1 VSAGR
6 PTATGWLR
14 RTASVAARE
23 FVQTVFT
30 KAFLLSVVA
39 LPILGVVGFTLIPL
53 LLPEGPPPLRG
64 EIVVVDPGGGMA
76 APFERRL
83 EEILGDEEPGA
94 GGPGDGMPTPDA
106 IGRLIESTERAALA
120 GSEVS
125 VRLETDAAT
134 LEDAKALVRDG
145 GAVAVLDVRRGDAA
159 DGGATPPIESWV
171 MNIRSDLPARQV
183 MLLERLAESAAVE
196 VQVERAGEDLA
207 RLRSLMKPPPGRTM
221 RLSEGGGEAPEQVE
235 AKMLVPM
242 GFMMLLWVS
251 VVTSANYLLMST
263 IEEKS
268 NRVMEVLLS
277 AISPMQLMAGKIL
290 GYGLV
295 GAILVGAYGGLAI
308 AGLAAATMLDLVP
321 AAHLLLF
328 AVYFV
333 MAYFTIASLLAAV
346 GSAVTELR
354 DAQSLMGPVM
364 LVMVVP
370 LILWLPISEDPN
382 GGLATVAS
390 FVPPLTPFVMILR
403 TTGSAEPVAVWQ
415 IAATIVWGSAV
426 TVGCMWLA
434 ARIFRVGVLMQ
445 GKPPTPLELLRWIR
459 HR

>member
-1 VSAGR
+1 MSR
-6 PTATGWLR
+6 PPTATGWLR
-14 RTASVAARE
+14 RTGSVAARE

-30 KAFLLSVVA
+30 KAFLLSVIA
-39 LPILGVVGFTLIPL
+39 LPLIGVVGFTLIPL
-53 LLPEGPPPLRG
+53 LLPKGPPPLRG
-64 EIVVVDPGGGMA
+64 EIVVVDPGETMA

-83 EEILGDEEPGA
+83 ERILGD
-94 GGPGDGMPTPDA
+94 GDGTSDGERDPADA
-106 IGRLIESTERAALA
+106 IGRLIESSERAALA

-125 VRLETDAAT
+125 VRLEPRADGLDAAKT
-134 LEDAKALVRDG
+134 AVREGD
-145 GAVAVLDVRRGDAA
+145 AVAVLEVRRGPAEGDDAA
-159 DGGATPPIESWV
+159 PPIESWV
-171 MNIRSDLPARQV
+171 MNIPSDLPARQV

-196 VQVERAGEDLA
+196 VQVERAGEDLG
-207 RLRSLMKPPPGRTM
+207 RLRTLMEPPPGRTM
-221 RLSEGGGEAPEQVE
+221 RLSEGGGEAPERVE

-242 GFMMLLWVS
+242 GFMMLLWIS
-251 VVTSANYLLMST
+251 VITSANYLLMST

-321 AAHLLLF
+321 MSHLLLF
-328 AVYFV
+328 GVYFV

-382 GGLATVAS
+382 GALATAAS

-403 TTGSAEPVAVWQ
+403 TTGSSEPVAIWQ
-415 IAATIVWGSAV
+415 VVATILWGGAT
-426 TVGCMWLA
+426 TVGFVWLA

-459 HR
+459 RR